1 MGRLTES
8 TGRGAA
14 VDMSEAAWFDV
25 LSAVDRTYA
34 ELVAHQERLEH
45 QNREL
50 DDLRQFLASVFLS
63 VSDVLIVLDRE
74 GRVQEV
80 NSSVTACTGLAAP
93 ALIGRPFP
101 DLVRPPDRPALG
113 ALIARVIAD
122 RAPGTME
129 FALLTEAEDA
139 PVEAVLSPR
148 LDDRGRP
155 VGMVVTG
162 RPVGELRRAY
172 AQLEQ
177 SHAEMKAAQAQL
189 VRGEKLA
196 SLGRLLAG
204 VAHELNNPISFVY
217 ANAHALER
225 YSAKFE
231 TYFERVQAGASR
243 EELVALR
250 QELRLDRDLKNLR
263 EAVQG
268 AREGAERVRDIVEDL
283 RRLSADGTGEMVVLD
298 LAETARIGAHWVLRG
313 ARKDVAL
320 TMESSGPVPVRGR
333 PGHVQQVVMNL
344 VQNAV
349 DAVATGEAPALVI
362 RLFASGGRG
371 VMEVH
376 DNGPGIADET
386 AAMIFDPFFTTK
398 PVGHGTGLGLSIS
411 LKIAEEHGGRLVLDR
426 RDGPGACFRLELP
439 LAEGG
444 A

>member
-1 MGRLTES
+1 MPQPPSHSSILPTADLT
-8 TGRGAA
+8 
-14 VDMSEAAWFDV
+14 DAAWTEV

-34 ELVAHQERLEH
+34 ELVAHQEQLER

-50 DDLRQFLASVFLS
+50 EDLRQFQASVFAS
-63 VSDVLIVLDRE
+63 VSDVLIVLDRL
-74 GRVQEV
+74 GVVQEV
-80 NSSVTACTGLAAP
+80 NRSVTDGMGTPAAALLGQPLAALVDP
-93 ALIGRPFP
+93 ADHAALTAMIAQVTRSRARAVLEFTLAARPDP
-101 DLVRPPDRPALG
+101 
-113 ALIARVIAD
+113 
-122 RAPGTME
+122 M
-129 FALLTEAEDA
+129 

-148 LDDRGRP
+148 LDDRGRV
-155 VGMVVTG
+155 VGMVLTG

-225 YSAKFE
+225 YAAKFE
-231 TYFERVQAGASR
+231 AYFERVQAGADR
-243 EELVALR
+243 AELVRLR
-250 QELRLDRDLKNLR
+250 EELRLDRELRNLR
-263 EAVQG
+263 EAVGG

-283 RRLSADGTGEMVVLD
+283 RRLSADGSGELVALD
-298 LAETARIGAHWVLRG
+298 LAECARIGAHWVLRG
-313 ARKDVAL
+313 ARQVADL
-320 TMESSGPVPVRGR
+320 QITGQMPLMVRGR

-349 DAVATGEAPALVI
+349 DAVTDQPAPRVSLH
-362 RLFASGGRG
+362 LSTEGGMG
-371 VMEVH
+371 CLSVQ
-376 DNGPGIADET
+376 DNGPGISEAA

-411 LKIAEEHGGRLVLDR
+411 LKIAEEHGGHLLHLPSDQ
-426 RDGPGACFRLELP
+426 GALFRLELP
-439 LAEGG
+439 LAEG
-444 A
+444 AA